1 MGNLFRKLELDLR
14 LIGML
19 AALAII
25 WVGFDTLTDGG
36 FLTPRNLWNL
46 SVQSSSVAVMAT
58 GMVLVIVTRNIDLS
72 VGSILGF
79 TGMIIG
85 VTQAAILPQLWGF
98 DHPLTWVVAAVVG
111 LLVGTVIGAL
121 QGAVIAYLG
130 VSSFIVSL
138 GGLLIWR
145 GAAWWVTT
153 GQTVAPLDSRFKPIG
168 GGIEGAIGA
177 NASWAIGIVAVALAI
192 AVLITARRRRQGF
205 GFTVRPLWAEA
216 VIASLVSIAILGAV
230 LVVNSYPLP
239 IGVVRKL
246 QAAAGAPED
255 APLPE
260 IAHGFAIPVLIA
272 IAVGLAMTFLANR
285 TRFGRYVFAIGG
297 NPEAAELSGINTKH
311 VVTKVFAL
319 MGLLAGISAC
329 ISTARLQS
337 ATNATGTLDE
347 LYTIASAVIG
357 GTSLS
362 GGTGTIYGAMLGAVV
377 MQSLQSGMVL
387 LGVDA
392 PLQNIVVG
400 LVLVAAVWIDTIYR
414 RHVK

>member
-1 MGNLFRKLELDLR
+1 
-14 LIGML
+14 
-19 AALAII
+19 
-25 WVGFDTLTDGG
+25 
-36 FLTPRNLWNL
+36 
-46 SVQSSSVAVMAT
+46 
-58 GMVLVIVTRNIDLS
+58 
-72 VGSILGF
+72 
-79 TGMIIG
+79 
-85 VTQAAILPQLWGF
+85 
-98 DHPLTWVVAAVVG
+98 
-111 LLVGTVIGAL
+111 
-121 QGAVIAYLG
+121 
-130 VSSFIVSL
+130 
-138 GGLLIWR
+138 
-145 GAAWWVTT
+145 
-153 GQTVAPLDSRFKPIG
+153 
-168 GGIEGAIGA
+168 
-177 NASWAIGIVAVALAI
+177 LAI

-216 VIASLVSIAILGAV
+216 VIAALVSIAIFGAV

-255 APLPE
+255 TPLPE

-272 IAVGLAMTFLANR
+272 IAVGLAMTFLTNR

-297 NPEAAELSGINTKH
+297 NPEAAELSGINTKR
-311 VVTKVFAL
+311 VLTRVFAL

-357 GTSLS
+357 GTSLT

-392 PLQNIVVG
+392 PLQNVVVG